1 MVKDYHEVFA
11 AADGK
16 HREVSCLIRGKVF
29 IDLDGLDEDL
39 VASDLGFANVR
50 H

>member
-1 MVKDYHEVFA
+1 MVEEYHEVFA
-11 AADGK
+11 AAARG
-16 HREVSCLIRGKVF
+16 HREASCLIGGHF
-29 IDLDGLDEDL
+29 SSDLDGLDEDL